1 MSRERKMN
9 IGAINHKNNK
19 PMKDTKIE
27 EVVIKIKETAT
38 RCKDEYGNITYEL
51 MEQDIIDLAE
61 SLTAIDSEEEKPIK
75 PKFSAA
81 NILSWIQD
89 GHAVP
94 PYSQKD
100 LLNYMISFVNHFT
113 VLQQSEPSPVE
124 SSDVLPRDDF
134 KLLEI
139 LTANCIKYDISFS
152 GKETAVITKT
162 AHEYASQRVERDVTR
177 ERIRET

>member
-1 MSRERKMN
+1 MSDKKRIEKLKEYNAYLIKAIESSN
-9 IGAINHKNNK
+9 ILSAITLGVRAN
-19 PMKDTKIE
+19 
-27 EVVIKIKETAT
+27 
-38 RCKDEYGNITYEL
+38 YESEL
-51 MEQDIIDLAE
+51 Q
-61 SLTAIDSEEEKPIK
+61 AIDSEEEKPIK

-162 AHEYASQRVERDVTR
+162 AHEYASQRVEREVSDID
-177 ERIRET
+177 RIRET